1 MQFATYKDSFLSALN
16 RVSKIV
22 KSNPR
27 SVESLQCVKI
37 TSYAG
42 QVYVSAVS
50 NMGSAKVLIQGAK
63 SSGSEDVLVDLDRL
77 KDRVSKT
84 SNMLKVEVD
93 SHTLKITSTDDQ
105 RLGLAINDPRE
116 YPDVVWAVPEE
127 SYGLDKEELL
137 NLFEIANRI
146 TNTTTALTPPFLQV
160 LIRDNIL
167 WVANEASYQKFP
179 IECNPSLEASVP
191 TQTLAA
197 LSRFIQE
204 SEGDRVWLSQ
214 VGEDDIVVT
223 VGNDQFQTAPLAV
236 AFPELSPMFDRV
248 KVMTTYQLTL
258 DRAKLLSSL
267 TKAKTSS
274 DNYGR
279 VTIDILGT
287 GLTNITIQSQS
298 PSGDWYEATQ
308 SAVWDGEGERSLTF
322 NIETLTKFL
331 SSYVEDKIILRIGDD
346 YRGDLSP
353 VYVEE
358 GERSGIITQF
368 RI

>member
-50 NMGSAKVLIQGAK
+50 SMGSAKVMIQGAK

-116 YPDVVWAVPEE
+116 YPDVAWAVPEE

-137 NLFEIANRI
+137 NL
-146 TNTTTALTPPFLQV
+146 
-160 LIRDNIL
+160 
-167 WVANEASYQKFP
+167 
-179 IECNPSLEASVP
+179 
-191 TQTLAA
+191 
-197 LSRFIQE
+197 
-204 SEGDRVWLSQ
+204 
-214 VGEDDIVVT
+214 
-223 VGNDQFQTAPLAV
+223 
-236 AFPELSPMFDRV
+236 
-248 KVMTTYQLTL
+248 
-258 DRAKLLSSL
+258 
-267 TKAKTSS
+267 
-274 DNYGR
+274 
-279 VTIDILGT
+279 
-287 GLTNITIQSQS
+287 
-298 PSGDWYEATQ
+298 
-308 SAVWDGEGERSLTF
+308 
-322 NIETLTKFL
+322 
-331 SSYVEDKIILRIGDD
+331 
-346 YRGDLSP
+346 
-353 VYVEE
+353 
-358 GERSGIITQF
+358 
-368 RI
+368 